1 MCNLGVKNM
10 FDSNY
15 VELNEY
21 AMLNRNHSLYHL
33 VDDEFMPKKIL
44 EYRLN
49 VDEEMNEKLIFILD
63 EYEKIGM
70 SADETMK
77 FVLEMGM
84 YDFFNILKMV
94 NLFRKRENFEKYEC
108 KSIDDEY
115 SKNRM
120 LITFVTENAH
130 ENNHFQVVLEDTLLE
145 KVNESTRYLEENMG
159 IEAQFALQ
167 TILTLVVTS
176 LSSELKIGFD
186 AREMLFDYLKYL

>member
-1 MCNLGVKNM
+1 
-10 FDSNY
+10 
-15 VELNEY
+15 
-21 AMLNRNHSLYHL
+21 
-33 VDDEFMPKKIL
+33 
-44 EYRLN
+44 
-49 VDEEMNEKLIFILD
+49 
-63 EYEKIGM
+63 M